1 MIKGINP
8 KFIDKLKRNAFNVW
22 KSKVPDTDK
31 QKRKLANML
40 NRYLLAPKPHRVLIK
55 EPEQE
60 IVDMMTGYHKLKNYK
75 AKPISDFCK
84 NLLNIKRQIGRMKRS
99 LLLKKFISGL
109 DAYILIKGRNTL
121 SKWNRKAKLMETNE
135 KAKEIQ
141 DYLRPKIQN

>member
-8 KFIDKLKRNAFNVW
+8 KFIDRLKRNAFNVW

-40 NRYLLAPKPHRVLIK
+40 NRYLMAPKPHRVLIK

-60 IVDMMTGYHKLKNYK
+60 IVDMMTGYDKLKNQR

-84 NLLNIKRQIGRMKRS
+84 NLMNIKRQIGRMKRS
-99 LLLKKFISGL
+99 
-109 DAYILIKGRNTL
+109 
-121 SKWNRKAKLMETNE
+121 
-135 KAKEIQ
+135 
-141 DYLRPKIQN
+141 